1 MTSERE
7 DRIRREAARRL
18 ASLGMSRRQFLGRTG
33 AVLGGLA
40 VAPALLAACGGDD
53 DDSGNGGGGGGGGR
67 SVAISNWIGYWGLP
81 STPPGGGQLGKKF
94 RQDTNIDL
102 TYDEDINSNNE
113 YFAKIRPSL
122 SKDESIGRDGFV
134 LTDWMANRLIN
145 EVKWVAP
152 FDEAAFPNKGNLRAA
167 LRSPNF
173 DPQRR
178 FSVPWASG
186 VTGIAYNIEQTGQ
199 EIRTI
204 DEFLAVEGT
213 TTILDEMRDTVGLF
227 MRSLGIETADP
238 NYTAAEP
245 AFDKLA
251 AAFDDGDIDGVNGNE
266 YVNDLGAGNLAA
278 AFAWSGDVAQITLDN
293 PDVRFAVPESGGM
306 LWSDNFMIPYTSE
319 KVKLASE
326 FINFFYDPVNA
337 ALLTSAI
344 QFISP
349 VDGVPEQLTAMGGD
363 AAALVDNPLVVPTEE
378 SLAALSIFGPLGPAE
393 EERFD
398 NRFAEITG
406 TG

>member
-1 MTSERE
+1 MSERE
-7 DRIRREAARRL
+7 DRIRREAARRM

-40 VAPALLAACGGDD
+40 VAPTLLAACGGDD
-53 DDSGNGGGGGGGGR
+53 DDSGGGGGGGGGGAR
-67 SVAISNWIGYWGLP
+67 SIAISNWTGYWDKP
-81 STPPGGGQLGKKF
+81 LGRKF
-94 RQDTNIDL
+94 ETDTNIDL

-122 SKDESIGRDGFV
+122 SKDESIDRDGFV

-145 EVKWVAP
+145 QVEWVAP
-152 FDEAAFPNKGNLRAA
+152 FDEAAFPNKANLRAA
-167 LRSPNF
+167 LRSPAF

-178 FSVPWASG
+178 FSAPWASG
-186 VTGIAYNIEQTGQ
+186 VTGIAYNISETGK

-238 NYTAAEP
+238 TYAAAEP

-293 PDVRFAVPESGGM
+293 PDVRFAVPDSGGM
-306 LWSDNFMIPYTSE
+306 LWSDNFMIPYTSD
-319 KVKLASE
+319 KVDLASE
-326 FINFFYDPVNA
+326 FINFYYDPANA
-337 ALLTSAI
+337 ATLTATI

-363 AAALVDNPLVVPTEE
+363 AAALVDNPLVVPTDEF
-378 SLAALSIFGPLGPAE
+378 LATLSIFGPLGPAE
-393 EERFD
+393 EEKFD